1 LLAGSWRTTTSNG
14 LTPLRIPTP
23 LRRKLAKKTP
33 QAQGA
38 IVGCI
43 RQLRIDWRY
52 PGLRAKKLSGR
63 TFNGQPVFEARATRS
78 DRVTFYWHG
87 PRIVI
92 ENHCKHDI
100 L

>member
-1 LLAGSWRTTTSNG
+1 MSNAP
-14 LTPLRIPTP
+14 LTPLRVPKP
-23 LRRKLAKKTP
+23 LRKKLAKKSP

-38 IVGCI
+38 ILGCF

-52 PGLRAKKLSGR
+52 PGLRASKLGGR
-63 TFNGQPVFEARATRS
+63 VVNGEPVFEPRVTGG
-78 DRVTFYWHG
+78 DRVTFYWDG

-100 L
+100 LERR